1 MPNAKKLNSVT
12 PEINRE
18 NNLSRNILTLI
29 KRSNISE
36 VELAKA
42 LEIPYNTVHRLINGT
57 TTDPKISTLKMI
69 ADYFNINLD
78 SLIHGDDPSVSSKA
92 NKNIASVPIVN
103 WDLLSSDNFIESI
116 ASSNWTSWQ
125 PVPLVST
132 EEMGE
137 NSYAI
142 ESKKSMAPRFPLG
155 TIFIIDPNA
164 KPIDSDLVL
173 IKMKNNSGVS
183 LRELI
188 IDPPTWQLCPISSK
202 APSLAFCKEEHSII
216 GIVLFTIFK
225 SRNK

>member
-1 MPNAKKLNSVT
+1 MPNATKLNSVT

-42 LEIPYNTVHRLINGT
+42 LEIPYNTVHRLINGK
-57 TTDPKISTLKMI
+57 TTDPKVSTLKMI

-78 SLIHGDDPSVSSKA
+78 SLIHGEDPSVSGKA
-92 NKNIASVPIVN
+92 NKNITSVPIVD

-116 ASSNWTSWQ
+116 ASINWTSWQ

-173 IKMKNNSGVS
+173 IRMKNNSGVS

-202 APSLAFCKEEHSII
+202 APALVFCKEEHSII